1 MRSGTTVQGAHV
13 CTDNWNQPVQ
23 QGNIFTKQGFRILYQ
38 WCSPYMTVA
47 IIHYCLGKRQHQSP
61 RTSSLINHAG
71 EVSCML
77 LPAAANRQLQ
87 GNSSLSRIS
96 SSAQHKT

>member
-1 MRSGTTVQGAHV
+1 M
-13 CTDNWNQPVQ
+13 Q

-47 IIHYCLGKRQHQSP
+47 IIHYCLGKRQQHRP
-61 RTSSLINHAG
+61 CTSSLINHLG
-71 EVSCML
+71 EVSCRL

-87 GNSSLSRIS
+87 DNSRLSLISS

>member
-1 MRSGTTVQGAHV
+1 M
-13 CTDNWNQPVQ
+13 Q

-47 IIHYCLGKRQHQSP
+47 IIHYCLGKQQHHRP
-61 RTSSLINHAG
+61 RISSLINHAG
-71 EVSCML
+71 EVSCTLL
-77 LPAAANRQLQ
+77 LPGRCQQTAAGQQQPVPL
-87 GNSSLSRIS
+87 S